1 MSQDSITH
9 HMTDDPL
16 AGAVSDAF
24 LQTNQRGADSHRD
37 SAGIDWLKNSIV
49 RKGYPM
55 KSPDSAWSLQWRRF
69 VVDVLIGASTVAVGF
84 ALIGALTGVS
94 YTLPLLGRLN
104 MQAQTL
110 QGLVREP
117 PPAMQPAPNEAA
129 ISSGVGNASAVGQV
143 HD

>member
-1 MSQDSITH
+1 
-9 HMTDDPL
+9 MTDDPL

-94 YTLPLLGRLN
+94 YTLPLLGASVLIGI
-104 MQAQTL
+104 
-110 QGLVREP
+110 GLLIEP
-117 PPAMQPAPNEAA
+117 NGTAHITSDIGAPS
-129 ISSGVGNASAVGQV
+129 IKSGAPTIGHFDAPIIDATGG
-143 HD
+143 